1 MVLVRG
7 CFAPDIMR
15 AEPFSALT
23 LARSV
28 NAELGKA
35 ELGKQIQ
42 LAIHDER

>member
-7 CFAPDIMR
+7 CSTPDIMR

-28 NAELGKA
+28 NAELGK
-35 ELGKQIQ
+35 QIQ